1 MKINAVPVQ
10 AELVS
15 GTSIKTI
22 NSTSLLGSGDIVIAA
37 QGIQGTT
44 GSVGSTGSQGAVG
57 SQGTTGINGTNG
69 SQGTQGIQGT
79 RGTGS
84 QGFTGIQGLTGVQGT
99 QGIQGLNGLFAAQ
112 GVQGTTGANGPG
124 GGLHIP
130 TKPITGFAYTNAIA
144 LGTNTWGIGSGTTYL
159 SLFMPINT
167 ITVSALSVECTAAGA
182 GAAIK
187 ILIYSD
193 VNGKPT
199 TKLIESTSLDFS
211 TTGKKTFTTSYIF
224 SAGTTYWV
232 GYIGNSFSG
241 SMRSFTAATPFTTN
255 ETGTSIFPLWFFN
268 DSFATPSSTLTATSS
283 NLTAAQNT
291 PKINF
296 ISV

>member
-10 AELVS
+10 SELVS
-15 GTSIKTI
+15 GTNIKTI
-22 NSTSLLGSGDIVIAA
+22 NSISLLGSGNIVVGA

-44 GSVGSTGSQGAVG
+44 GNTG
-57 SQGTTGINGTNG
+57 SQGTTGALG
-69 SQGTQGIQGT
+69 SQGIQGVQGIQGRQGT
-79 RGTGS
+79 TGS
-84 QGFTGIQGLTGVQGT
+84 QGFTGIQGLTGV

-112 GVQGTTGANGPG
+112 GVQGTTGANGSG

-211 TTGKKTFTTSYIF
+211 TTGKKTFTTSYTF